1 MGVSNFL
8 NLVNKNLPPTKREST
23 PFLNKNAGRSFNTW
37 AGSQSGFQENIPK
50 YFRALNTLVNRS
62 FSRKQFLKRS
72 HLFAGVSPSFV
83 SWRLCLKKSY
93 FKCIKDRSSSNF
105 IHINILFQK
114 FFVQLCK
121 KLYVQVLCFAIFI
134 NEFHTN
140 SGKSS
145 QSIDW
150 VVNAA
155 IEFSHSIKLIQI
167 QDLMKLFWWLGVEQ
181 LSLNRSGSKFYF
193 KSYIF

>member
-23 PFLNKNAGRSFNTW
+23 PFLNKNADRSFNTST
-37 AGSQSGFQENIPK
+37 GSQSGFQENITK

-62 FSRKQFLKRS
+62 FSSKQ
-72 HLFAGVSPSFV
+72 LFAGVSPSFV

-93 FKCIKDRSSSNF
+93 FRCIKDRSSSNF
-105 IHINILFQK
+105 IHMNILFQK

-134 NEFHTN
+134 NEFHPN

-145 QSIDW
+145 QIIDW